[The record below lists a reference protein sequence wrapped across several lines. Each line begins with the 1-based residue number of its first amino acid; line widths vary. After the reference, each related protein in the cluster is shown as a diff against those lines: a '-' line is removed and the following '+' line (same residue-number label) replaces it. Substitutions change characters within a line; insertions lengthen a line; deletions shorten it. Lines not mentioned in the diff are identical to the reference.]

1 MNNYSERVMRSKSN
15 KVVKKVKE
23 EPTKTVKKKKGTKKV
38 KITNENVR
46 YEILKKL
53 SDIII
58 ANRSDS
64 ELEDCKEFI
73 YSRDIFARD

>member
-1 MNNYSERVMRSKSN
+1 MDNYSERVMRSKSN

-53 SDIII
+53 SDIFI

-73 YSRDIFARD
+73 YLRDIFVRD